1 MDPLFAAPA
10 RLEIVF
16 ARGWLSAWEASH
28 LEVGGTLRGQTLAGD
43 GAELCLEGRHL
54 ARGEVYVL
62 GDNPALFGFR
72 VSGLDREAREAP
84 EPQRGA
90 GLAELLPFELVCGQA
105 TYSLADLVPASGGS
119 ILSLDSPVDAPCPVT
134 LRIAGLAAGRGRALV
149 DGEALGIL
157 LDEVLPPGLP
167 QGLGG
172 TTVPVGIEDFS
183 TGAYLGPRKG
193 PGQIKLYDFRKPD
206 RFTRRCIDAL
216 EGLHRR
222 VAEDLGRRSA
232 QAEGLELRLVDQ
244 MTWGEWIEERA
255 ARKAGPRRLYTT
267 SFGRPER
274 DYERGIWPRRT
285 GRAFV
290 EPSGALYPLGQDVVD
305 RTERLTADE
314 EARLGDKAVFLDL
327 EGGLGDLDPA
337 LVLSALRSAWRL
349 LTDASFGPAQEL
361 EAPPVWDF
369 QPADEAGRARP
380 GSQEGLLANEMIA
393 LVGLASPQGSI
404 HLVYAARALYAH
416 TKVLERHERFSQA
429 R

>member
-1 MDPLFAAPA
+1 MDSLFESPA

-28 LEVGGTLRGQTLAGD
+28 LEVGGILRGQTLAGD
-43 GAELCLEGRHL
+43 GAELCLEGRWL

-62 GDNPALFGFR
+62 GDSPALFGFR

-84 EPQRGA
+84 EPQRGE
-90 GLAELLPFELVCGQA
+90 GLAELLPFELLCGQA
-105 TYSLADLVPASGGS
+105 SYSLGDLAPASGGT
-119 ILSLDSPVDAPCPVT
+119 ILSLDSPVDAPSPIT
-134 LRIAGLAAGRGRALV
+134 LRIAGLFAGRGRALV

-167 QGLGG
+167 PGLPG
-172 TTVPVGIEDFS
+172 TEEFS
-183 TGAYLGPRKG
+183 TGAYLGPREG
-193 PGQIKLYDFRKPD
+193 NSQIKLYDFRRPD

-216 EGLHRR
+216 EGLHRK
-222 VAEDLGRRSA
+222 VAEDLVRRA
-232 QAEGLELRLVDQ
+232 GHAGLAEGLELSLVDQ

-255 ARKAGPRRLYTT
+255 ALKAGPRRLYST

-285 GRAFV
+285 GLALV
-290 EPSGALYPLGQDVVD
+290 EPSGGMHPLGQDFGD

-327 EGGLGDLDPA
+327 GEGLADLDPA

-349 LTDASFGPAQEL
+349 LTDASFGPAREL
-361 EAPPVWDF
+361 EAPPVWGL
-369 QPADEAGRARP
+369 PP
-380 GSQEGLLANEMIA
+380 GTQEGLLANEMIA
-393 LVGLASPQGSI
+393 LVGFTSPRGSF

-416 TKVLERHERFSQA
+416 TKVLERHERFSEA